1 MRIAM
6 TGSSG
11 LVGNALRKAMAAS
24 GWSVT
29 RIVRPSSATTA
40 AGSLVWN
47 PDAGTIDGAGLEGH
61 DAVLHLAGE
70 SLAGIWT
77 PSKKRRIEDSRVRGT
92 ELLARTLAGLRS
104 KPGVLVSWSGVDYYG
119 DRATPVTEDDA
130 PGDSFLA
137 RVCVRWETAA
147 RPAAD
152 AGIRLV
158 NVRSGLVLSRD
169 GGLIA
174 TILPIFR
181 LGLGAPFGSGRQPWP
196 WITLDDMVGV
206 ALHAIEHEAMA
217 GPVNAVAPGR
227 VDNETFTRA
236 LARAV
241 GRPVLFRIPAWAA
254 RLAPGGM
261 ADEMLLAGAPVV
273 PRRLEQTGFA
283 FRWPDLEPALKHM
296 FGR

>member
-11 LVGNALRKAMAAS
+11 LVGTALRKAMAAS

-92 ELLARTLAGLRS
+92 DLLARTLAGLES

-119 DRATPVTEDDA
+119 DRATPVTEDDG
-130 PGDSFLA
+130 PGDTFLA
-137 RVCVRWETAA
+137 GVCVRWETAA

-158 NVRSGLVLSRD
+158 TVRSGLVLSRD

-196 WITLDDMVGV
+196 WITLSDMVGV
-206 ALHAIEHEAMA
+206 ALHAIGHDAMA

-227 VDNETFTRA
+227 VDHETFTLA

-241 GRPVLFRIPAWAA
+241 GRPVLLRIPAWAA